1 MSARK
6 RFRKLL
12 EQPEILVLAGVH
24 DALSAR
30 IAASQ
35 GFEALNAGGNAATG
49 ILLGEPDMG
58 QMNMRDYADHYGR
71 IADATDLPIFV
82 DADTGFGGVHNV
94 RKMIQAFEHAGVA
107 GLFIED
113 QVFPKRC
120 GYFDGKAVV
129 PPDEMITKIKAA
141 VDARRDADMVI
152 QARTDALGVL
162 GVNEAIER
170 AQMYAEAGAD
180 VTFVQGADSLE
191 DLTRICRE
199 VRCPQFANV
208 SQAGR
213 LKSTLSIKQMQDAGA
228 CAVTFPIAA
237 MLAAAAAMKRVLAGL
252 RRDGSLA
259 AVQSELMDFGE
270 YTTLVGIGPFQEREK
285 KYAEA
290 ATAVAA
296 RHLGKTH

>member
-1 MSARK
+1 M
-6 RFRKLL
+6 RFRQLI
-12 EQPEILVLAGVH
+12 EQPEILVLAGIH

-30 IAASQ
+30 IAAAQ
-35 GFEALNAGGNAATG
+35 GFEALIAGGNAATG

-94 RKMIQAFEHAGVA
+94 RKMVQAFEQAGVA

-120 GYFDGKAVV
+120 GYFDGKAVIAAE
-129 PPDEMITKIKAA
+129 EMVTKIKAA
-141 VDARRDADMVI
+141 VDARRDPDLVI
-152 QARTDALGVL
+152 MGRTDALGVL
-162 GVNEAIER
+162 GVDEAIER

-180 VTFVQGADSLE
+180 VTFVQGADRLD
-191 DLTRICRE
+191 DLVRVCRE

-213 LKSTLSIKQMQDAGA
+213 LKNAPSLKQMQDAGA
-228 CAVTFPIAA
+228 AAVCFPVAA

-259 AVQSELMDFGE
+259 GVQDELMDFGE
-270 YTTLVGIGPFQEREK
+270 YTDLVSCIRQ
-285 KYAEA
+285 A
-290 ATAVAA
+290 
-296 RHLGKTH
+296 